1 MKEEDF
7 ETRSGYVALV
17 GLPNA
22 GKSSLLNRLLGQKL
36 SIVSRAP
43 QTTRERVLGI
53 DTRGAAQLVFVDTP
67 GLVEAGHLLHQSM
80 RHSVAQA
87 LPDADAIVLVVD
99 GTQPV
104 PVLPGD
110 ALAALQKRAEDV
122 IVALNKSD
130 LAKGEQL
137 DRAAGWARDNV
148 GADPLAVSAQTG
160 AGVERLRSEI
170 VARLP
175 NSPFLYPPDE
185 IATQSVR
192 FFVAE
197 LIRESVLE
205 LYSREIPHSA
215 AVKID
220 EFRETG
226 TPVYIRATIFV
237 ERSSQKQI
245 LIGTAGSAI
254 KRLGTHARR
263 KVEELIGAPCYL
275 DLWVKV
281 LPKWRR
287 DPELL
292 RRLGY
297 VAPPNAD

>member
-1 MKEEDF
+1 M
-7 ETRSGYVALV
+7 
-17 GLPNA
+17 
-22 GKSSLLNRLLGQKL
+22 LGQKL

-53 DTRGAAQLVFVDTP
+53 DTRDGAQLIFVDTP

-99 GTQPV
+99 STDSV
-104 PVLPGD
+104 PTLPEET
-110 ALAALQKRAEDV
+110 LAALERRAKDV

-130 LAKGEQL
+130 LAAGDQM
-137 DRAAGWARDNV
+137 DRIATWARDTL
-148 GADPLAVSAQTG
+148 GTEPIAVSARSG
-160 AGVERLRSEI
+160 AGVGKLRSEI
-170 VARLP
+170 KARLP
-175 NSPFLYPPDE
+175 SSPYLYPPDE
-185 IATQSVR
+185 VATQSVR

-205 LYSREIPHSA
+205 LYAREVPHSA

-220 EFRETG
+220 EFRETKS
-226 TPVYIRATIFV
+226 PVYIRATVFV
-237 ERSSQKQI
+237 ERASQKQI
-245 LIGTAGSAI
+245 LIGTGGTAI
-254 KRLGTHARR
+254 KRLGARARR
-263 KVEELIGAPCYL
+263 KIEGFVGAPCYL

-281 LPKWRR
+281 LPKWRK
-287 DPELL
+287 DPDLL

-297 VAPPNAD
+297 VTPPNED

>member
-1 MKEEDF
+1 MVEKTV
-7 ETRSGYVALV
+7 ETRAGYVALI

-22 GKSSLLNRLLGQKL
+22 GKSSLLNRMLGQKL
-36 SIVSRAP
+36 SIVTRTA

-53 DTRGAAQLVFVDTP
+53 DTRGSAQLVFVDTP

-99 GTQPV
+99 GTGAV
-104 PVLPGD
+104 PALPQD
-110 ALAALQKRAEDV
+110 TLAALQARGKDV
-122 IVALNKSD
+122 IIAVNKSD
-130 LAKGEQL
+130 LATGDQMDQL
-137 DRAAGWARDNV
+137 AAWGLGTI
-148 GADPLAVSAQTG
+148 GAEAIAVSAKTS
-160 AGVERLRSEI
+160 AGLNQLRAEIER
-170 VARLP
+170 RLP
-175 NSPFLYPPDE
+175 HSPFLYPADE

-205 LYSREIPHSA
+205 LYAREVPHSV

-220 EFRETG
+220 EFREAS
-226 TPVYIRATIFV
+226 TPVYIRATIYV

-245 LIGTAGSAI
+245 VIGTGGAAI
-254 KRLGTHARR
+254 KRLGARAR
-263 KVEELIGAPCYL
+263 HKVEALVGSPCYL

-281 LPKWRR
+281 LPKWRK

-292 RRLGY
+292 RRMGY
-297 VAPPNAD
+297 VTPPNAD

>member
-130 LAKGEQL
+130 LAKGDQL

-254 KRLGTHARR
+254 KRLGAHARR